1 MRSDKRA
8 SKLSK
13 LDPEVIF
20 TKQERIGRGSF
31 GEVYKGI
38 DNRSGRV
45 VAIKIIDLEQA
56 EDEIEDIQ
64 QEIQVLSQCDSQYVT
79 KYFGSFLKGSKLWI
93 IMEYLGGGSA
103 LDLTKSGKLDESH
116 IAVILREILKG
127 LEYLHSERKIH
138 RDIKA
143 ANVLVS
149 EHGDVKVADF
159 GVAGQLTETVKKR
172 ITFVGSPFWMAPEL
186 IKQSSYDYK
195 ADIWSLGITAIELAN
210 GEPPHSDLHPMR
222 VLFLIPKNPPPV
234 LQGSQWSKPFKDFVE
249 LCLNKDP
256 ENRPSATT
264 LLKHQF
270 IKRAKKNSI
279 LVDLIERAAEYRSR
293 TGVSSDSDLDEDS
306 DGGSGTSKWDYPT
319 VRGPRGTVAA
329 EDDGTVRQ
337 RTDRPR
343 AQVGRRSPSGSPGGT
358 IVRGSPLVA
367 AVAEQLRNSSVGSS
381 GYGSGGNISSSHYP
395 QSASQSHTASSGG
408 ATTITLGSPNGSP
421 TSSLARTQSMVSP
434 SGQRSSSANSWELE
448 RGNRPMSER
457 LSSQAS
463 PSKYGQPREKLSAN
477 NGVQGGS
484 GGRREYTNGSAGL
497 NGHGSHQNPI
507 EYSDMMRQRGP
518 GGSGGRVD
526 YRDSHVPTSS
536 QENIHHGRMY
546 GYGAPPPSR
555 EAQNIPAP
563 RVKGALDCSLLPAI
577 EHLSRTRH
585 ATAALDQ
592 LRHVFREV
600 EESCPGICNEL
611 IEELMKRIAVPQ
623 VSQSDLDAAIRRLT
637 TPPS

>member
-1 MRSDKRA
+1 
-8 SKLSK
+8 K

-138 RDIKA
+138 RDIKGANILLDRQTA
-143 ANVLVS
+143 A
-149 EHGDVKVADF
+149 VKICDY
-159 GVAGQLTETVKKR
+159 GVAKSLATVLKAN
-172 ITFVGSPFWMAPEL
+172 TF
-186 IKQSSYDYK
+186 

-234 LQGSQWSKPFKDFVE
+234 LQGSQWSKPFKEFVE

-256 ENRPSATT
+256 ENRPSAST

-306 DGGSGTSKWDYPT
+306 DGGGGTSKWDYPT
-319 VRGPRGTVAA
+319 VRGPRGAVVAA
-329 EDDGTVRQ
+329 ATHDDDGTVRQ

-343 AQVGRRSPSGSPGGT
+343 PPVGRRSPSGSPGGT
-358 IVRGSPLVA
+358 IVRGNPQVA
-367 AVAEQLRNSSVGSS
+367 AVADQLRNASISSS
-381 GYGSGGNISSSHYP
+381 GYGSGGNNSSSAYTSSMAP
-395 QSASQSHTASSGG
+395 QAHTASSGG
-408 ATTITLGSPNGSP
+408 ATTITLGSPNTSP
-421 TSSLARTQSMVSP
+421 TATLARTQSMVSP
-434 SGQRSSSANSWELE
+434 NGQRAGSANSWDLE
-448 RGNRPMSER
+448 RGNRPSSER
-457 LSSQAS
+457 LTTQTS
-463 PSKYGQPREKLSAN
+463 PSKYQQNRGS

-484 GGRREYTNGSAGL
+484 GGRREYTNGGGL
-497 NGHGSHQNPI
+497 NGHQNPM
-507 EYSDMMRQRGP
+507 EYSDRGGR
-518 GGSGGRVD
+518 GGSGGRTD
-526 YRDSHVPTSS
+526 YPRDSHVPTSS
-536 QENIHHGRMY
+536 QENLLHGRMY
-546 GYGAPPPSR
+546 GYGAPPPPPSR
-555 EAQNIPAP
+555 EAQ

-592 LRHVFREV
+592 LRHVFREA
-600 EESCPGICNEL
+600 EDSCPGICNEL

-623 VSQSDLDAAIRRLT
+623 VSQSDLEAAIRRLT

>member
-1 MRSDKRA
+1 MDFTAFGSDVE
-8 SKLSK
+8 K

-127 LEYLHSERKIH
+127 LEYLHGERKIH

-222 VLFLIPKNPPPV
+222 VLFLIPKNPAPV
-234 LQGSQWSKPFKDFVE
+234 LQGSQLSKPFKEFVE

-256 ENRPSATT
+256 ENRPSATA

-306 DGGSGTSKWDYPT
+306 DGGGGTSKWDYPT
-319 VRGPRGTVAA
+319 VRGARGPVAD
-329 EDDGTVRQ
+329 DDGTVRQ

-343 AQVGRRSPSGSPGGT
+343 VQVGRRSPSGSPGGT
-358 IVRGSPLVA
+358 IVRGSPQVA
-367 AVAEQLRNSSVGSS
+367 AVAEQLRNASVSSS
-381 GYGSGGNISSSHYP
+381 GYGSGGNNSSALYTSSIA
-395 QSASQSHTASSGG
+395 QQAHTASSGG

-434 SGQRSSSANSWELE
+434 NGQRAGSANSWELE
-448 RGNRPMSER
+448 RGSRPMSER

-463 PSKYGQPREKLSAN
+463 PLKYNQNRLSGS
-477 NGVQGGS
+477 NGVEGGS

-497 NGHGSHQNPI
+497 NGQSSHLNQT
-507 EYSDMMRQRGP
+507 EYSDMMRQRGT
-518 GGSGGRVD
+518 GGSGGRVE

-536 QENIHHGRMY
+536 QENLQHGRMY

-555 EAQNIPAP
+555 ESQSIPAP
-563 RVKGALDCSLLPAI
+563 RVRGALDCSILPAI

-592 LRHVFREV
+592 LRHVFRDAED
-600 EESCPGICNEL
+600 SCPGICNEL
-611 IEELMKRIAVPQ
+611 IDELMKRIAIPQ

>member
-1 MRSDKRA
+1 MDFTAFGSDVE
-8 SKLSK
+8 K

-38 DNRSGRV
+38 DNRTGRV

-234 LQGSQWSKPFKDFVE
+234 LQGSQWSKPFKEFVE

-256 ENRPSATT
+256 ENRPSAST

-306 DGGSGTSKWDYPT
+306 DGGGGTSKWDYPT
-319 VRGPRGTVAA
+319 VRGPRAPA

-337 RTDRPR
+337 KTDRPR
-343 AQVGRRSPSGSPGGT
+343 AQVTRRSPSGSPGGT
-358 IVRGSPLVA
+358 IVRGSPQVS

-381 GYGSGGNISSSHYP
+381 GYGSGGNISSSHYTP
-395 QSASQSHTASSGG
+395 SASQAHTASSGG

-434 SGQRSSSANSWELE
+434 SGQRSGSSNSWELD
-448 RGNRPMSER
+448 RGSRPMSER

-463 PSKYGQPREKLSAN
+463 PSKYSQQRTSTN

-484 GGRREYTNGSAGL
+484 GGRREYSNGSSGL
-497 NGHGSHQNPI
+497 NGHNSHQNSD
-507 EYSDMMRQRGP
+507 YSDMMRQRGS

-536 QENIHHGRMY
+536 QENLQHGRMY

-555 EAQNIPAP
+555 ESQNVPPP
-563 RVKGALDCSLLPAI
+563 RVRGALDCSLLPAI

-600 EESCPGICNEL
+600 EDSCPGICNEL
-611 IEELMKRIAVPQ
+611 IEELMKRIAIPQ